1 MDALRETGS
10 VAESCSALCSAAG
23 KHLAAVFRGHA
34 FAEAVLLGTMP
45 FLRLIGHF
53 HLSSPPGHFFAML
66 YDYKRDLAI
75 LSIGKFPGFFAGY
88 LKSLIP
94 GPLRSD
100 DPEAVTKGRG

>member
-1 MDALRETGS
+1 
-10 VAESCSALCSAAG
+10 
-23 KHLAAVFRGHA
+23 
-34 FAEAVLLGTMP
+34 
-45 FLRLIGHF
+45 
-53 HLSSPPGHFFAML
+53 ML

-75 LSIGKFPGFFAGY
+75 LSIGKFPGLFAGY

>member
-1 MDALRETGS
+1 
-10 VAESCSALCSAAG
+10 
-23 KHLAAVFRGHA
+23 
-34 FAEAVLLGTMP
+34 
-45 FLRLIGHF
+45 
-53 HLSSPPGHFFAML
+53 ML